1 MKVGAFIRKLSN
13 TTLRNL
19 GVTEGITQRTLNEEY
34 REEIIEYINSGL
46 LELFNKYQL
55 KVDYIYLEL
64 QEGKTRYELT
74 SEHDMANWHEPARE
88 MYIWKDSIESFKDD
102 LVKVLLIRDSYGY
115 EIPLND
121 PNEVISVYT
130 PEYNVLEVSAHLPAQ
145 VITVDYQ
152 AKHPV
157 VSSDDD
163 EIRLPDSLY
172 DVLAYYVAM
181 QACSN
186 MNGESSIANATKYAQ
201 LYNNAIENFDT
212 LGTFE
217 PKHTATTK
225 KFYMRGWY

>member
-1 MKVGAFIRKLSN
+1 MKLGAFLRKLSN

-19 GVTEGITQRTLNEEY
+19 GVTEGTAQRSLNDEY
-34 REEIIEYINSGL
+34 REEIIEYINAGL

-55 KVDYIYLEL
+55 KVDAFFLEL
-64 QEGKTRYELT
+64 QEGKSRYELT
-74 SEHDMANWHEPARE
+74 SEHDMTNWHEPARE
-88 MYIWKDSIESFKDD
+88 MYIWKDSVGSFKDD
-102 LVKVLLIRDSYGY
+102 LVKVLLIRDNCGV

-121 PNEVISVYT
+121 PNNLFSIYT
-130 PEYNVLEVSAHLPAQ
+130 PEFNVLEVPVHFPRQ

-152 AKHPV
+152 AKHPI
-157 VSSDDD
+157 VSEDTD

-186 MNGESSIANATKYAQ
+186 MNSESSVANANKYAQ
-201 LYNNAIENFDT
+201 LYTNAIQNFDT

-217 PKHTATTK
+217 PKHTGSFS
-225 KFYMRGWY
+225 KFYSRGWC